1 MTDKIQYDLI
11 LKNGTVVLP
20 NETTNIDIGIKDEKI
35 HTIGNLSECST
46 ECCADNVI
54 NCEGLH
60 ILPGV
65 IDSQVHFREPGL
77 ENKENLESGML
88 AAAAGGVT
96 AVFEMPNT
104 NPLTI
109 TPETIKDKL
118 KRASRVPWTDYAF
131 YLGGT
136 GRTGPNLDKW
146 ENGPGICG
154 IKIFM
159 GASTGELMTA
169 SDEEVEAVLSHGK
182 RVVAVHAEDQYI
194 MQKNMKEILKDQT
207 DVALHSV
214 WRSPESCLS
223 ATKRVVSIAK
233 KYKRRVHVLH
243 ITTSEEMDF
252 LRQNKDV
259 ASVEL
264 LANHLTLN
272 APECYETLGTL
283 AQQNPPIREKHHQEA
298 LWNALNNNIVDIIA
312 SDHAPHTL
320 EEKSAPY
327 PKSPSGTP
335 GVQTLVPIM
344 LNHVNNGKLSLERLV
359 ELWSYGPERI
369 HKLVNKGRIA
379 QGYDADFTIVDMK
392 KKNTIT
398 NAQQKSKTGWTPF
411 DGMDVVGWPI
421 ITIIRGNIVMRDD
434 QMYKPIGKP
443 VLFQETIS

>member
-1 MTDKIQYDLI
+1 MGQNIEYDLI
-11 LKNGTVVLP
+11 LKNGIVVLP
-20 NETTNIDIGIKDEKI
+20 EETTKVDVGIKNNKI
-35 HTIGNLSECST
+35 HTIGCLTDSSAN
-46 ECCADNVI
+46 NVI
-54 NCEGLH
+54 DCDGLH
-60 ILPGV
+60 VLPGV

-104 NPLTI
+104 DPLTI
-109 TPETIKDKL
+109 TPDTIKDKL
-118 KRASRVPWTDYAF
+118 QRASRVAWTDYAF

-136 GRTGPNLDKW
+136 GRTGPNLGEW
-146 ENGPGICG
+146 ENAPGICG

-169 SDEEVEAVLSHGK
+169 SDEEVESVLSNGK
-182 RVVAVHAEDQYI
+182 RVVAVHAEDQFI

-223 ATKRVVSIAK
+223 ATKRVVTIAK

-252 LRQNKDV
+252 LRKNKDV

-264 LANHLTLN
+264 LANHLTLH
-272 APECYETLGTL
+272 APDCYERLGTL

-298 LWNALNNNIVDIIA
+298 LWKALNDGTVDILA
-312 SDHAPHTL
+312 SDHAPHTM
-320 EEKSAPY
+320 EEKSQVY

-344 LNHVNNGKLSLERLV
+344 LNHVNNGKLTLERLV

-369 HKLVNKGRIA
+369 HKLINKGRIA
-379 QGYDADFTIVDMK
+379 EGYDADFTVVDMK

-398 NAQQKSKTGWTPF
+398 NAQQKSKTRWTPY
-411 DGMDVVGWPI
+411 DGMNVVGWPI
-421 ITIIRGNIVMRDD
+421 ITIIRGNVVMRDD
-434 QMYKPIGKP
+434 EMYKPIGKP

>member
-1 MTDKIQYDLI
+1 MMTFMNKKIKYDLV
-11 LKNGTVVLP
+11 LKNGSVVLP
-20 NETTNIDIGIKDEKI
+20 EGIKTIDIGILNGSIKD
-35 HTIGNLSECST
+35 IGNLSGSDTHDSIDCS
-46 ECCADNVI
+46 
-54 NCEGLH
+54 GLH
-60 ILPGV
+60 VLPGV

-109 TPETIKDKL
+109 TPETIEDKL
-118 KRASRVPWTDYAF
+118 KRASRVAWTDYAF

-136 GRTGPNLDKW
+136 GRTGPNLGKW
-146 ENGPGICG
+146 ENAPGICG

-159 GASTGELMTA
+159 GASTGDLLAA
-169 SDEEVEAVLSHGK
+169 SDEEVASVLSNGK

-194 MQKNMKEILKDQT
+194 MEENMKTILGDSH
-207 DVALHSV
+207 DVSLHCK

-223 ATKRVVSIAK
+223 ATKRVVNIAK
-233 KYKRRVHVLH
+233 KYNRRVHVLH

-252 LRQNKDV
+252 LRKNKDT

-264 LANHLTLN
+264 LANHLTLH
-272 APECYETLGTL
+272 APECYERLGTL
-283 AQQNPPIREKHHQEA
+283 AQQNPPIREKHHQDA
-298 LWNALNNNIVDIIA
+298 LWKALNDGTVDILA

-320 EEKSAPY
+320 EEKAEIY

-344 LNHVNNGKLSLERLV
+344 LNHVNEGRLTLERLV

-369 HKLVNKGRIA
+369 HGLVNKGRIKK
-379 QGYDADFTIVDMK
+379 GYNADFTIVDLNK
-392 KKNTIT
+392 EITIT

-411 DGMDVVGWPI
+411 DGMKVKGWPI
-421 ITIIRGNIVMRDD
+421 MTIIRGHIVMREDE
-434 QMYKPIGKP
+434 MLEPIGKP
-443 VLFQETIS
+443 VLFKETVI

>member
-1 MTDKIQYDLI
+1 MGQNIEYDLI
-11 LKNGTVVLP
+11 LKNGIVVLP
-20 NETTNIDIGIKDEKI
+20 EETTKVDVGIKNDKI
-35 HTIGNLSECST
+35 HTIGCLSDSS
-46 ECCADNVI
+46 AKNVI
-54 NCEGLH
+54 DCDGLH
-60 ILPGV
+60 VLPGV

-104 NPLTI
+104 DPLTI
-109 TPETIKDKL
+109 TPDTIKDKL
-118 KRASRVPWTDYAF
+118 QRASRVAWTDYAF

-136 GRTGPNLDKW
+136 GRTGPNLGEW
-146 ENGPGICG
+146 ENAPGICG

-169 SDEEVEAVLSHGK
+169 SDEEVESVLSNGK
-182 RVVAVHAEDQYI
+182 RVVAVHAEDQFI

-223 ATKRVVSIAK
+223 ATKRVVTIAK

-264 LANHLTLN
+264 LANHLTLH
-272 APECYETLGTL
+272 APDCYERLGTL
-283 AQQNPPIREKHHQEA
+283 AQQNPPIREKYHQEA
-298 LWNALNNNIVDIIA
+298 LWKALNDGTVDILA
-312 SDHAPHTL
+312 SDHAPHTMD
-320 EEKSAPY
+320 EKSQVY

-335 GVQTLVPIM
+335 GVQTLVPVM
-344 LNHVNNGKLSLERLV
+344 LNHVNNGKLTLERLV

-369 HKLVNKGRIA
+369 HKLINKGRIA
-379 QGYDADFTIVDMK
+379 EGYDADFTVVDMK

-398 NAQQKSKTGWTPF
+398 NAQQKSKTGWTPY
-411 DGMDVVGWPI
+411 DGMEVVGWPI

-434 QMYKPIGKP
+434 EMYKSIGKP

>member
-1 MTDKIQYDLI
+1 MTQKVQYDLI

-20 NETTNIDIGIKDEKI
+20 NETIKVDIGVKDNQI

-54 NCEGLH
+54 DCDGLH
-60 ILPGV
+60 VLPGV

-77 ENKENLESGML
+77 ENKENLESGMM

-109 TPETIKDKL
+109 TPETIEDKL
-118 KRASRVPWTDYAF
+118 KRASRVAWTDYAF

-146 ENGPGICG
+146 ENAPGICG

-169 SDEEVEAVLSHGK
+169 SDKEVESVLSHGK

-194 MQKNMKEILKDQT
+194 MQENMKTILKDQT
-207 DVALHSV
+207 DVSLHSV

-223 ATKRVVSIAK
+223 ATKRVVAIAK
-233 KYKRRVHVLH
+233 KYNRRVHVLH

-252 LRQNKDV
+252 LKNNKDV

-264 LANHLTLN
+264 LANHLTLY
-272 APECYETLGTL
+272 APDCYEKLGSL
-283 AQQNPPIREKHHQEA
+283 AQQNPPIREKHHQDA
-298 LWNALNNNIVDIIA
+298 LWKALNSGIVDIIA

-320 EEKSAPY
+320 DEKAQEY
-327 PKSPSGTP
+327 PNSPSGTP
-335 GVQTLVPIM
+335 GVQTMVPVM
-344 LNHVNNGKLSLERLV
+344 LNHVHEGRLSLERLV

-369 HKLVNKGRIA
+369 HKIHNKGRIA
-379 QGYDADFTIVDMK
+379 KGYDADFTIVDLK
-392 KKNTIT
+392 KKTTIT
-398 NAQQKSKTGWTPF
+398 NAQQKSKTGWSPY
-411 DGMDVVGWPI
+411 DGMQVTGWPYA
-421 ITIIRGNIVMRDD
+421 TIIRGHVVMREEELFS
-434 QMYKPIGKP
+434 PIGKP
-443 VLFQETIS
+443 VLFKETVS